1 MNNKTQEWLEPFE
14 RKFVSEDFKITDAA
28 SIKPWVDKL
37 LGRTISSADDLVKWL
52 EDYSELEGIIGEDSN
67 TRYVEMTCNTKDK
80 EKEERYLYFVREIQ
94 PKLIEW
100 GDAMNRKYYESL
112 YRKKLDMAVYGRLD
126 RILSV
131 AIELYTEKN
140 IPLDVKLAEMSQ
152 KYQSITGAWMVE
164 FDGRMQTMPQMSTY
178 LQKTDRT
185 LREQA
190 WRAMAERRLQDSKS
204 LDSLFD
210 EMIKTRHEYAKNLGL
225 SDYREY
231 SFKGKLRDYTP
242 DDCLRFHDSIER
254 AAVPL
259 MKRLAEKRRDDMKVG
274 SLRPWDMSVDPLGR
288 PPLQPF
294 KNSNELQDGVEKI
307 FRIIDSRL
315 GESFGSI
322 RKMMDLDS
330 RDGKAPG
337 GYQTTFEEK
346 RIPFI
351 FTNAAGIQEDITTL
365 LHEGGHAFHTLS
377 CRRQPMIWYRHAS
390 MEFSEVASMTQ
401 ELFGSP
407 YLDVFYVN
415 KEDAN
420 RAIIKQLEHV
430 ADIFPWVA
438 AVDSF
443 QHWIY
448 THPNHT
454 ADERAEQWLK
464 ISERF
469 EAGLDWSGINPDIR
483 KYLWHRQ
490 LHIFEVPF
498 YYIEYAI
505 AQLGAL
511 MLYRI
516 YKNDPKQAV
525 GQYTNAL
532 SLGGSRPPQEL
543 FKAAGI
549 NMDFSYE
556 NLSSLMEM
564 IESEIEEYR

>member
-1 MNNKTQEWLEPFE
+1 MNDKIPEWLEPFE
-14 RKFVSEDFKITDAA
+14 RKFVSADFRITDAD

-37 LGRTISSADDLVKWL
+37 LGRAIASAQDIIKWL
-52 EDYSELEGIIGEDSN
+52 EDYSELEGIIEEDSN
-67 TRYVEMTCNTKDK
+67 IRYVEMTCNTKDK
-80 EKEERYLYFVREIQ
+80 EKEERYLYFVQEIQ

-100 GDAMNRKYYESL
+100 GDALNRKYYESP
-112 YRKKLDMAVYGRLD
+112 YRNKLDPAEYGRLD
-126 RILSV
+126 RILIT

-140 IPLDVKLAEMSQ
+140 IPLEVKLAEMSQ
-152 KYQSITGAWMVE
+152 KYQAITGAWMVE
-164 FDGRMQTMPQMSTY
+164 FDGRIQTMPQMSTY
-178 LQKTDRT
+178 LQKTDRP

-210 EMIKTRHEYAKNLGL
+210 EMLKTRHEYAKNLGL

-231 SFKGKLRDYTP
+231 AFKSKLRDYTA

-259 MKRLAEKRRDDMKVG
+259 VERLAEKRRAEMKVE
-274 SLRPWDMSVDPLGR
+274 SLRPWDMVVDPLGK

-294 KNSNELQDGVEKI
+294 KNAGELQDGVEKI
-307 FRIIDSRL
+307 FSRIDSRL
-315 GESFGSI
+315 GERFNSI
-322 RKMMDLDS
+322 RKMMDLES

-337 GYQTTFEEK
+337 GYQTTFEER

-351 FTNAAGIQEDITTL
+351 FTNAAGMHEDVTTL

-377 CRRQPMIWYRHAS
+377 CRRQPMIWYRHSS

-401 ELFGSP
+401 ELFGNP
-407 YLDVFYVN
+407 YLDVFYIN
-415 KEDAN
+415 EEDAD
-420 RAIIKQLEHV
+420 RAIIKQLERV
-430 ADIFPWVA
+430 AEIFPWVA
-438 AVDSF
+438 TVDSF

-448 THPNHT
+448 THPDHT
-454 ADERAEQWLK
+454 AEDRAEQWLK
-464 ISERF
+464 ISGRF
-469 EAGLDWSGINPDIR
+469 DVRIDWSGINPDIR
-483 KYLWHRQ
+483 KYVWHRQ

-525 GQYTNAL
+525 GQYLSAL
-532 SLGGSRPPQEL
+532 ALGGSRPPQEL
-543 FKAAGI
+543 FKSAGI
-549 NMDFSYE
+549 KMDFSYT
-556 NLSSLMEM
+556 NLSSLMEI
-564 IESEIEEYR
+564 IEKELEEYT